1 MSLLKSIGT
10 FQDLAQKYWNTMGK
24 EKSNRAVVA
33 LHACMHT
40 QACVETR
47 VGRKARSMLEHL
59 KLILSLAYFGVI
71 GI

>member
-1 MSLLKSIGT
+1 
-10 FQDLAQKYWNTMGK
+10 MGK